1 MSRKSRM
8 RNRSGIALVVSI
20 IAVVVV
26 AALVTGV
33 MAIST
38 LEQKSG
44 ENARRQNQA
53 FAVAD
58 AAAGEV
64 VANWNGGV
72 WNTMAIGTS
81 SAISGSAPN
90 GTGTYTGSVNRIN
103 NEIFLLDV
111 VGKDRYSSARQ
122 RVGMLVKLKILT
134 FDIQAALT
142 TQGAGQIGGSAA
154 ITGADSPPWADCPPV
169 DGSTDEAGIRHPNL
183 SQLSFQGSCQ
193 GPAYSC
199 VEGSPA
205 RQEDPSVSNNT
216 FFQYGDSDWAELANA
231 ANLTIA
237 AGTYTGIAPTQTLA
251 GVCNKTSTN
260 WGEPLRPAL
269 APACT
274 TYFPTIYIGGDLK
287 VTNGRG
293 QGVLLVN
300 GDLELA
306 GGFEFDGVVVVRG
319 RLKSTGTGNHIT
331 GGVLAANVDLD
342 NTQVLGNAVIS
353 YSSCAIIR
361 ARNSSSPGAQFR
373 SRGWMQ
379 VY

>member
-8 RNRSGIALVVSI
+8 QNRSGIALVVSI

-64 VANWNGGV
+64 VASWNGGV
-72 WNTMAIGTS
+72 YNNMATGTS
-81 SAISGSAPN
+81 STFSGTAPN
-90 GTGTYTGSVNRIN
+90 GTGTYTGTISRIN
-103 NEIFLLDV
+103 NEIFHLDV

-142 TQGAGQIGGSAA
+142 TQGNGQVGGSAA
-154 ITGADSPPWADCPPV
+154 VSGIDTPPWTDCPLP
-169 DGSTDEAGIRHPNL
+169 GPAEAGIRHPNA
-183 SQLSFQGSCQ
+183 SQLNFIGGCNN
-193 GPAYSC
+193 ASC
-199 VEGSPA
+199 VTGSPA
-205 RQEDPSVSNNT
+205 VETDPAVNNNT
-216 FFQYGDSDWAELANA
+216 FFSYGDADWAELSNA
-231 ANLTIA
+231 ATLTLPA
-237 AGTYTGIAPTQTLA
+237 ATYTGIVPTQTS
-251 GVCNKTSTN
+251 GVCNKTTTN
-260 WGEPLRPAL
+260 WGEPLRPAT

-274 TYFPTIYIGGDLK
+274 GYFPTIYVSGDLK

-293 QGVLLVN
+293 QGILLVN

-306 GGFEFDGVVVVRG
+306 GGFEFDGVAVVRG

-353 YSSCAIIR
+353 YSSCAILR

>member
-1 MSRKSRM
+1 MVRMSRL
-8 RNRSGIALVVSI
+8 RNRRGIALVVSV

-26 AALVTGV
+26 AALITGV

-38 LEQKSG
+38 LEQRSG

-64 VANWNGGV
+64 IANWNGGV
-72 WNTMAIGTS
+72 WNTMTVGAS
-81 SAISGSAPN
+81 SAISGTAPN

-111 VGKDRYSSARQ
+111 VGKDRGSQARQ

-134 FDIQAALT
+134 FDISAALT
-142 TQGAGQIGGSAA
+142 TQGNGQIGGSAA
-154 ITGADSPPWADCPPV
+154 VTGVDTPPWLDCPLP
-169 DGSTDEAGIRHPNL
+169 GPTESGIRHPNPA
-183 SQLSFQGSCQ
+183 QLSFIGGCN
-193 GPAYSC
+193 GASC
-199 VEGSPA
+199 VTGNPPVEGDPA
-205 RQEDPSVSNNT
+205 VNNNT
-216 FFQYGDSDWAELANA
+216 FFSYGDADWAELANA
-231 ANLTIA
+231 ANLSLPT
-237 AGTYTGIAPTQTLA
+237 GTYTGIVPTQTS

-260 WGEPLRPAL
+260 WGEPLRPAT

-274 TYFPTIYIGGDLK
+274 TYFPTIYIAGDLH

-300 GDLELA
+300 GDLEMQ
-306 GGFEFDGVVVVRG
+306 GGFEFDGIAVVRG
-319 RLKSTGTGNHIT
+319 RLRSQGTGNHIN

-353 YSSCAIIR
+353 FSSCAIAR
-361 ARNSSSPGAQFR
+361 AQDSSAPGAQFR